1 MIYTFIR
8 HYEFGQQIG
17 FMSLIALHPRV
28 GKAVADKDSII
39 LKINSDVFYQ
49 LHLTMPQ
56 DFGLLMMNL
65 AREMS
70 RTLCAV
76 ENIIV
81 DRKGNVNR

>member
-1 MIYTFIR
+1 
-8 HYEFGQQIG
+8 
-17 FMSLIALHPRV
+17 
-28 GKAVADKDSII
+28 
-39 LKINSDVFYQ
+39 
-49 LHLTMPQ
+49 MPQ